1 MASAREIQS
10 RINSI
15 QDTRK
20 ITNAMYMISSTK
32 LRKARR
38 ELEETEPYF
47 FTLQSM
53 IARIMRHVPEME
65 HPYFGDRDGGI
76 SAGGSGNGCRAFLV
90 VTADKGLAGAYNHNV
105 LKLAEE
111 KMLEAKKARLFVV
124 GEVGRQYFAGK
135 KVQVDQH
142 FLYTAQNPSMSR
154 ARTIAARLLELYDR
168 GEINEV
174 DMIYTS
180 IKRGMQTETNMERL
194 LPLSRGDFA
203 APKLPADIW
212 QEQFKFR
219 PTAEAVINS
228 VVPDY
233 LAGFIYG
240 GLVESYCSEHNAR
253 MAAMQAAND
262 NAGEMLRQLSIEYNR
277 MRQAAITQEITEV
290 IAGAKAQKR
299 RKKQKEVV
307 AL

>member
-10 RINSI
+10 RISSI

-47 FTLQSM
+47 YTLQSM
-53 IARIMRHVPEME
+53 IARIMRHMPEME
-65 HPYFGDRDGGI
+65 HPYFGDKDRDGT
-76 SAGGSGNGCRAFLV
+76 SAGKGGEARRAFLV

-111 KMLEAKKARLFVV
+111 KMAEAGDARLFVV
-124 GEVGRQYFAGK
+124 GEVGRQYFAGR

-142 FLYTAQNPSMSR
+142 FLYTAQNPTMSR
-154 ARTIAARLLELYDR
+154 ARTITARLLELYDS
-168 GEINEV
+168 GDINEV

-180 IKRGMQTETNMERL
+180 MRGMQMETNMERL

-203 APKLPADIW
+203 VPKLPTGVM

-219 PTAEAVINS
+219 PTPEAVINS
-228 VVPDY
+228 IVPDY
-233 LAGFIYG
+233 LTGFIYG

-253 MAAMQAAND
+253 MTAMQAAND
-262 NAGEMLRQLSIEYNR
+262 NAGEMLRQLSIAYNR
-277 MRQAAITQEITEV
+277 MRQAMITQEITEV

-299 RKKQKEVV
+299 RKKQKAASV
-307 AL
+307 